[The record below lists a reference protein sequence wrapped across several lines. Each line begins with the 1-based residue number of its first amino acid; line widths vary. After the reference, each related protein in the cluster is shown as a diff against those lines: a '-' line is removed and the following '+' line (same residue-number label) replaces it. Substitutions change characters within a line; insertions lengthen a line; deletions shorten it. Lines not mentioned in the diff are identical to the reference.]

1 MTIVLNRSVCRD
13 IERAL
18 GLEWLVT
25 NGLGGYASSTI
36 VGANTR
42 RYHGLLVAAPSS
54 PRERL
59 VLLSKVDEE
68 LESDGVPYY
77 LGTNEYT
84 PATIHPCGFVHLE
97 EFRLEDGLP
106 VWTFCGG
113 DWEVEK
119 RLWMAYGQNTT
130 YLSYTLSHAPH
141 PVTLTLRPLVNYRNF
156 HHETKGRVDWD
167 FLRVESDERGCC
179 ILRAF
184 EGAIPYALRTVPQ
197 MEHIPT
203 GVWYW
208 NFLHRRE
215 RERGLDYT
223 EDLYAP
229 GVLRRTLNPG
239 ETILVVASSE
249 TPGAV
254 DMNGP
259 RVLENERARRRQ
271 LIAASGLDGERDEI
285 HQLVLA
291 ADQFIVQRAPTRVGY
306 MPYGTAPVTVIAGYP
321 WFGDWGRDTMIALPG
336 LMLATRR
343 YGEAAAVLRTYSRY
357 VDQGM
362 LPNRFPESGETPEYN
377 TADATLWFFVALWSY
392 VEETGDTALADEL
405 YPLLVDIVEWHV
417 RGTRYG
423 LQVDP
428 ADGLLRAGVP
438 GTQLTWMDA
447 KVEDWVVTPRH
458 GKPVEINALWY
469 NALRIVD
476 ELGRRLG
483 KRAGRKRCRELAK
496 QVEQSFLPRFWY
508 PSGGYLYDVVDGPAG
523 DDPALRPNQL
533 LALALPFPLAPG
545 PQAGSI
551 LRVVGDELVTPYGLR
566 TLAPKDS
573 AYHGRC
579 EGDIWQRDSAY
590 HQGTVWAWLIG
601 PYLTALRRAFGP
613 QTDVRGKLE
622 PLLQHL
628 QAAGV
633 GTISE
638 ILDGDAPHTPRGCFA
653 QAWSV
658 AEVLRV
664 WRESAGAAPP
674 ADCGAGP
681 VGAR

>member
-184 EGAIPYALRTVPQ
+184 EGAIPYALRADPQ